1 MAVISVRI
9 PPDEL
14 KAKMKELDINWSEE
28 IRKFIEERVHR
39 AEKQKKLDEI
49 HRLLSGGTP
58 PADEGTARKYVRDD
72 RDSN

>member
-1 MAVISVRI
+1 
-9 PPDEL
+9 
-14 KAKMKELDINWSEE
+14 MKELDINWSEE
-28 IRKFIEERVHR
+28 IRKFIEERVFR

-58 PADEGTARKYVRDD
+58 ADEGTARKYVRDD